1 MNEFLTL
8 AALIVL
14 AATGTGLLIA
24 GVAHYALTTDPAHG
38 GRPTA
43 PPAAG
48 REGRRTE

>member
-38 GRPTA
+38 GRPHRS
-43 PPAAG
+43 AG
-48 REGRRTE
+48 RRARRTKD